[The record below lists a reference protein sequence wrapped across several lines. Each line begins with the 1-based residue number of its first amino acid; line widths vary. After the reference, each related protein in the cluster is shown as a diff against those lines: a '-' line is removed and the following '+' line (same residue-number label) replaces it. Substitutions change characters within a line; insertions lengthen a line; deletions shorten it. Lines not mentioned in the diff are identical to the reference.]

1 MPIQLYNTTAQA
13 LIFDMDGT
21 MVDNM
26 MAHHRAW
33 QRKLRSLGLEMSLEE
48 VREKIHGVNEEILL
62 RLFGDHFDDEERRY
76 HAQDKEVEYRRVFE
90 SELQLLDGLP
100 KLLDDGREAGIPMGI
115 GTAAPKENVDFVLD
129 KLELRD
135 WFGTVKHAG
144 DVTKGKPNPEIYQL
158 VADGLGLPVQE
169 CVIFED
175 SPTGAEAAHNAGSP
189 VVVITTTHEPEEFS
203 HLPNVLQ
210 FIGDFRDLRYQFG

>member
-62 RLFGDHFDDEERRY
+62 RLFGDRFDDAERRY
-76 HAQDKEVEYRRVFE
+76 HAQDKEAEYRRVFE

-100 KLLDDGREAGIPMGI
+100 KLLDDGRKAGIPMGI

-189 VVVITTTHEPEEFS
+189 VVVITTTHEPEEFT